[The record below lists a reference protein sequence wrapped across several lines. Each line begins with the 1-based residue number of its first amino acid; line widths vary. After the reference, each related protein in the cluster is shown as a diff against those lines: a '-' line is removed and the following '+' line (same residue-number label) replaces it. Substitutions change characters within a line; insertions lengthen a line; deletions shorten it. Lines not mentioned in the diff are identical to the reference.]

1 MSLAVVAEPQTES
14 ELAVALCV
22 LEAAGI
28 PAFVSAGF
36 GSAYPGPQIP
46 GYNARRVL
54 VPSVCRDE
62 AVAALHVLQP
72 SLPSRTRWHDRV
84 KIVIEYL
91 LFGWFFPRDRS
102 RSDDADIDEVADA
115 APLTSDEQAPG
126 CRSTESGYRCTPE

>member
-14 ELAVALCV
+14 ELAVTLCV

-36 GSAYPGPQIP
+36 GRVYPGPQIP
-46 GYNARRVL
+46 SYNAHRVL
-54 VPSVCRDE
+54 VPSVCRED
-62 AVAALHVLQP
+62 ALAALQVLQP
-72 SLPSRTRWHDRV
+72 PLPARTRWHDRV

-102 RSDDADIDEVADA
+102 RSDDADVDDVADA
-115 APLTSDEQAPG
+115 APLTSDAQAP
-126 CRSTESGYRCTPE
+126 